1 MALDPTILRK
11 IRHEIGQSEFADID
25 DDDALEIIFN
35 DVDEGN
41 SSVLSTALIV
51 WRWRLGQ
58 LSSRAFD
65 VSTEGTLLSR
75 NQRIRFIERRIKEL
89 EVLTD
94 LTARAENM
102 AVNPP
107 LSVSGDFTISGSAEF
122 S

>member
-1 MALDPTILRK
+1 MVLDPNILRK
-11 IRHEIGQSEFADID
+11 IRHEIGQSEFTDID

-41 SSVLSTALIV
+41 GSVLSTALIV
-51 WRWRLGQ
+51 WRHRLGQ

-89 EVLTD
+89 EVLTES
-94 LTARAENM
+94 TARAEVM
-102 AVNPP
+102 TVKAPWEFFEEE
-107 LSVSGDFTISGSAEF
+107 GAEF